1 MIGADG
7 SGKTAVEIRLPLTV
21 PEGTKLQR
29 NAVVIRERQDIS
41 LRRAAINLSGST
53 AFGRIHIGS
62 LFSWSTSV
70 GVIEA
75 LAFRAMK

>member
-41 LRRAAINLSGST
+41 LPRRNQPLRGT

>member
-41 LRRAAINLSGST
+41 LRRAAINLSGSQLLVGFT
-53 AFGRIHIGS
+53 SALCLAGLLLWALLKLW
-62 LFSWSTSV
+62 LF
-70 GVIEA
+70 EP
-75 LAFRAMK
+75 

>member
-41 LRRAAINLSGST
+41 LRRAAIKLSGSQLLVGFT
-53 AFGRIHIGS
+53 SALCLAGLLLWALLKLW
-62 LFSWSTSV
+62 LF
-70 GVIEA
+70 EP
-75 LAFRAMK
+75 